1 MSSQNNQ
8 LTISQKLEQLEKLV
22 SWFDS
27 EDFVL
32 EKALEQYKSAEK
44 LADEITEE
52 LNSLQNEVTVLKK
65 RFDED

>member
-8 LTISQKLEQLEKLV
+8 LTISQKLEQLEQLV

>member
-1 MSSQNNQ
+1 MSSKNNQ
-8 LTISQKLEQLEKLV
+8 PTISQKISQLEQLV

-52 LNSLQNEVTVLKK
+52 LNSLQNEVTVL
-65 RFDED
+65 

>member
-8 LTISQKLEQLEKLV
+8 PTISQKISQLEQLV

>member
-1 MSSQNNQ
+1 MSSKNNQ
-8 LTISQKLEQLEKLV
+8 PTISQKISQLEQLV

>member
-1 MSSQNNQ
+1 MSSKNNQ

-22 SWFDS
+22 AWFDS

-32 EKALEQYKSAEK
+32 ENALEKYKSAEK
-44 LADEITEE
+44 IADEITEE

>member
-1 MSSQNNQ
+1 MSSKNNQ

-22 SWFDS
+22 AWFDS

>member
-1 MSSQNNQ
+1 MSSKNNQ
-8 LTISQKLEQLEKLV
+8 PTISQKISQLEQLV

-52 LNSLQNEVTVLKK
+52 LNLLQNEVTVLKK

>member
-1 MSSQNNQ
+1 MSSKNNQ
-8 LTISQKLEQLEKLV
+8 PTISQKISQLEQLV
-22 SWFDS
+22 AWFDS

>member
-1 MSSQNNQ
+1 MSSKNNQ
-8 LTISQKLEQLEKLV
+8 PTISQKISQLEQLV
-22 SWFDS
+22 AWFDS

-32 EKALEQYKSAEK
+32 EKALEQYRSAEK

>member
-1 MSSQNNQ
+1 MSSKNNQ
-8 LTISQKLEQLEKLV
+8 PTISQKISQLEKLV
-22 SWFDS
+22 AWFDS

>member
-1 MSSQNNQ
+1 MSSKNNQ

>member
-1 MSSQNNQ
+1 MSSKNNQ
-8 LTISQKLEQLEKLV
+8 PTISQKISQLEQLV

-52 LNSLQNEVTVLKK
+52 LNLLQNEVTIIKK

>member
-1 MSSQNNQ
+1 MSSKNNQ
-8 LTISQKLEQLEKLV
+8 PTISQKISQLEQLV

-32 EKALEQYKSAEK
+32 EKALEQYRSAEK

>member
-22 SWFDS
+22 AWFDS

-32 EKALEQYKSAEK
+32 ENALEKYKSAEK
-44 LADEITEE
+44 IADEITEE